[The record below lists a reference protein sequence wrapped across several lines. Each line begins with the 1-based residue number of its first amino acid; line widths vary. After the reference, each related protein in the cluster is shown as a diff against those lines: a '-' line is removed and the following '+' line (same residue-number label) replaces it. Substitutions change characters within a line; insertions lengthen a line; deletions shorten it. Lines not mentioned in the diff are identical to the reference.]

1 MKLHYNNGVCR
12 PCNNLSRN
20 EIVNTVKTVEV
31 YALLN
36 IVYKMYSRILA
47 EMVV

>member
-1 MKLHYNNGVCR
+1 MKLHYNNGVFR
-12 PCNNLSRN
+12 PWNNLSRN

-36 IVYKMYSRILA
+36 TAYKMYSRISA